1 MGLEGCIK
9 SLSLTVKVIVRGD
22 RNCHRM
28 SQENI
33 VYHRYSG
40 CYATTI
46 HRKEN
51 TG

>member
-1 MGLEGCIK
+1 MGLAGCTK

-33 VYHRYSG
+33 E
-40 CYATTI
+40 TTDI
-46 HRKEN
+46 QAV
-51 TG
+51 TL